1 MSPHM
6 SDIPRLQE
14 LLNEIRTKKN
24 RKKELSKSFKD
35 ELAQHE
41 RYTALKEE
49 MDTLK
54 AEKKSIENSVREGS
68 PKESAELEDLS
79 TEIKA
84 DEELLSDMAMSLIMK
99 NESVELVDE
108 NQSRYVPVLSVKFKK
123 DGEKREA

>member
-1 MSPHM
+1 
-6 SDIPRLQE
+6 
-14 LLNEIRTKKN
+14 LNEIRTKKN

>member
-1 MSPHM
+1 M

-35 ELAQHE
+35 ELSQHE
-41 RYTALKEE
+41 RFTALKEE
-49 MDTLK
+49 MDVLK

-99 NESVELVDE
+99 NESVE
-108 NQSRYVPVLSVKFKK
+108 
-123 DGEKREA
+123 